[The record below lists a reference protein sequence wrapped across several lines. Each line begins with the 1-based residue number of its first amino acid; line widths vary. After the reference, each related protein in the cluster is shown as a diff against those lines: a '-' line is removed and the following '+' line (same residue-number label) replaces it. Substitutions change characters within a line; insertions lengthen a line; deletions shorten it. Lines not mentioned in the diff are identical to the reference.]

1 MGKSISLSFAEIT
14 LQLLNKDYN
23 LGKNDCFMVVYGYL
37 KFRNPKL
44 PISHKG
50 LSIDNYAQAYEE
62 DPEKTKSIMF
72 EAVSQYLK
80 EIKPNFSVAG
90 DILWMKYKSEPAFF
104 AIDAGNGKAIASA
117 PKFGVVHIPKQKYS
131 ILRAFRCQQ

>member
-1 MGKSISLSFAEIT
+1 VGKSINLSFAEIT
-14 LQLLNKDYN
+14 LRLLNKDYS

-37 KFRNPKL
+37 KFRDPDL
-44 PISHKG
+44 PVSHKG
-50 LSIDNYAQAYEE
+50 LTIDNYAQAYEE

-72 EAVSQYLK
+72 EAVSQYLE

-90 DILWMKYKSEPAFF
+90 DILWMQYKFEPAFF
-104 AIDAGNGKAIASA
+104 AIDAGNGKAMASA
-117 PKFGVVHIPKQKYS
+117 PNVGVVQVPKEKYH